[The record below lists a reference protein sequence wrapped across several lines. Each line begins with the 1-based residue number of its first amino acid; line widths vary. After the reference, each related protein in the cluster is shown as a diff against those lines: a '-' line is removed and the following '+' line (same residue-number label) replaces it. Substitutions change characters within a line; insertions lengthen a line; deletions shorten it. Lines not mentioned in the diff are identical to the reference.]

1 MDWNAILTAGLWAG
15 IMAGGLAIFFT
26 VPKEVVLVAALAG
39 FVGRAARTAMV
50 QNDQGVIRATLVA
63 ALAVSL
69 VTVLLA
75 RRRHLSPIVAMSALI
90 PLGASVNAFDVIWS
104 ALKMPSAPDAAAR
117 AALAADFVGNAV
129 TVMAVTFTIAV
140 GFVIPWLAVRLLRG
154 DES

>member
-1 MDWNAILTAGLWAG
+1 MDWNAILVAGLWAG

-104 ALKMPSAPDAAAR
+104 ALKMPSADAATR